1 MTKEEIMKEIEE
13 MKQQIEKL
21 IKVVNEF
28 LEEN

>member
-13 MKQQIEKL
+13 MKIQIEKL
-21 IKVVNEF
+21 IEVVNEF

>member
-1 MTKEEIMKEIEE
+1 MTNEEIMKEIEE

-21 IKVVNEF
+21 IQVVNEF

>member
-13 MKQQIEKL
+13 MNQQIEKL
-21 IKVVNEF
+21 IQVVNEF

>member
-21 IKVVNEF
+21 IEVVNEF

>member
-13 MKQQIEKL
+13 MKLQIERL
-21 IKVVNEF
+21 IQVVNEF

>member
-1 MTKEEIMKEIEE
+1 MTEEEIMKEIEE

-21 IKVVNEF
+21 IQVVNEF

>member
-13 MKQQIEKL
+13 MKQQIKKL
-21 IKVVNEF
+21 IEVVNEF

>member
-13 MKQQIEKL
+13 MKQQIERL
-21 IKVVNEF
+21 IQVVNEF

>member
-1 MTKEEIMKEIEE
+1 MTNEEIIKEIEE

-21 IKVVNEF
+21 IQVVNEF

>member
-21 IKVVNEF
+21 IQVVNEY

>member
-1 MTKEEIMKEIEE
+1 MTKEEIMKEIDE

-21 IKVVNEF
+21 IQVVNEF

>member
-13 MKQQIEKL
+13 MKIQIEKL
-21 IKVVNEF
+21 VEVVNEF

>member
-1 MTKEEIMKEIEE
+1 MTNEEIMKEIEE

-21 IKVVNEF
+21 IQIVNEF

>member
-1 MTKEEIMKEIEE
+1 MTNEEIMKEIEE

-21 IKVVNEF
+21 IEVVNEF

>member
-1 MTKEEIMKEIEE
+1 MTDEEIMKEIEE

-21 IKVVNEF
+21 IQVVNEF

>member
-1 MTKEEIMKEIEE
+1 MSEEEIMKEIEE

-21 IKVVNEF
+21 IQVVNEF

>member
-21 IKVVNEF
+21 IEVVNEY